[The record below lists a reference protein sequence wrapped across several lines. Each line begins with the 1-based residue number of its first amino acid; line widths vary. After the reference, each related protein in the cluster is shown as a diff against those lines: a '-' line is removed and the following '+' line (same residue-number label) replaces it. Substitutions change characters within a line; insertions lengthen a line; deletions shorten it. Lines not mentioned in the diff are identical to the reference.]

1 MPSLDDLKIL
11 LRQRLGEP
19 QIGTI
24 SNSVA
29 YTDPTRTVD
38 ELRDFINRA
47 QKKVAEDTIS
57 QGHAILQGRAKIS
70 IEPNIY
76 EYALPSDFIS
86 VLELYQYHDT
96 TFTGGSAPVVGP

>member
-19 QIGTI
+19 QIGAI

-38 ELRDFINRA
+38 ELLDFINRA
-47 QKKVAEDTIS
+47 QKK
-57 QGHAILQGRAKIS
+57 
-70 IEPNIY
+70 
-76 EYALPSDFIS
+76 
-86 VLELYQYHDT
+86 
-96 TFTGGSAPVVGP
+96 GG